1 MPIRTKRRSAEA
13 SKGSFRAKRA
23 EHARE
28 EILRA
33 GLKVFARQGFRAAT
47 MEDIAAELAASKG
60 LLYYYFRT
68 KEEIL
73 NAILSN
79 NALVAGIENGFEALR
94 SMALREAL
102 QSMVRISLERME
114 SHRELVRFLQ
124 VQVLLSTT
132 RAQVVYAQTLERLQ
146 AAATE
151 VIVHF
156 QRSGE
161 IRADVHVGDFARMIV
176 DFITTYFAKKEMFA
190 SHHDNPEAYLDH
202 LIDTLLNGVCA
213 RNQRTDRR
221 RGKR

>member
-1 MPIRTKRRSAEA
+1 MRRGSVEAE
-13 SKGSFRAKRA
+13 KGSFRAKRA
-23 EHARE
+23 EHARK

-60 LLYYYFRT
+60 LLYYYFKT

-79 NALVAGIENGFEALR
+79 NALVSGIEKGFESLR

-132 RAQVVYAQTLERLQ
+132 RAQVVYAQTLERLH
-146 AAATE
+146 AATTE
-151 VIVHF
+151 IIVHF
-156 QRSGE
+156 QRCGE
-161 IRADVHVGDFARMIV
+161 IRADVHAADFARMIV
-176 DFITTYFAKKEMFA
+176 DFVTTYFAKKEMFG
-190 SHHDNPEAYLDH
+190 SHHDDPAGYLDH
-202 LIDTLLNGVCA
+202 FIDTLLEGVCP
-213 RNQRTDRR
+213 RNKQAGRR

>member
-1 MPIRTKRRSAEA
+1 MRTKRSRVEAE
-13 SKGSFRAKRA
+13 KGSFRAKRA

-60 LLYYYFRT
+60 LLYYYFET

-79 NALVAGIENGFEALR
+79 NALIAEIEKGFEALHA
-94 SMALREAL
+94 MPLREAL
-102 QSMVRISLERME
+102 QSMVRTSLERME

-132 RAQVVYAQTLERLQ
+132 RAQVVYAQTLERLH
-146 AAATE
+146 AATTE

-156 QRSGE
+156 QRGGD
-161 IRADVHVGDFARMIV
+161 IRADVDAADFARMIV
-176 DFITTYFAKKEMFA
+176 DFITTYFAKKEMFGA
-190 SHHDNPEAYLDH
+190 HHDDPAGYLDH
-202 LIDTLLNGVCA
+202 LIDTLLNGVCP
-213 RNQRTDRR
+213 RNKQADRR